1 MTLNVGLIGAGRIG
15 RIHAGNLANRIPNAR
30 LVAVADID
38 LEAAKSLTAELNIET
53 AFSDYAQ
60 LLEHGDLQAVVISS
74 ATDTHA
80 QIIMEAAAAGKHI
93 FCEKPLA
100 LELSRIDDALD
111 AVEAAGVKL
120 QVGFNRRFDPNYRKV
135 REMAAEGKIGEPQIL
150 RITSRDTEPPP
161 LEFVKVSGGIFLD
174 MTIHDFDMARYI
186 TGSEIE
192 EIYVIGAVMIDP
204 RIEEFGDLD
213 TVIITLRFENGVIGT
228 IDNSRK
234 AVYGYDQRIE
244 LFGSEGMISTENETP
259 DRHSLSNADGIQKPL
274 PLHFFLERYIESYLR
289 EMQSFVDCV
298 QNDTPPEVTGADGRA
313 PVVSGLAARLSYD
326 ENRPV
331 SLNEI
336 SP

>member
-1 MTLNVGLIGAGRIG
+1 MTVNMGLVGAGRIG
-15 RIHAGNLANRIPNAR
+15 RIHAGNLTNRIPNAR

-38 LEAAKSLTAELNIET
+38 LEAAKSLAADLNIERVV
-53 AFSDYAQ
+53 SDYSQ
-60 LLEHGDLQAVVISS
+60 LLEHEDLQSIVISS

-80 QIIMEAAAAGKHI
+80 QIILDAAAAGKHI
-93 FCEKPLA
+93 FCEKPLDF
-100 LELSRIDDALD
+100 ELSRIDDALE

-120 QVGFNRRFDPNYRKV
+120 QVGFNRRFDPNFRKV

-150 RITSRDTEPPP
+150 RITSRDPEPPP
-161 LEFVKVSGGIFLD
+161 LDYVKVSGGIFLD

-186 TGSEIE
+186 TGSEVE
-192 EIYVIGAVMIDP
+192 EIYVIGAVMIDS

-234 AVYGYDQRIE
+234 AVYGYDQRVE

-259 DRHSLSNADGIQKPL
+259 DRHSYSNANGVQKPL
-274 PLHFFLERYIESYLR
+274 PLYFFLERYTESYLH
-289 EMQSFVDCV
+289 EMQSFVDSI
-298 QNDTPPEVTGADGRA
+298 QNDTPPEVTGRDGRA
-313 PVVSGLAARLSYD
+313 PVVIGLAARKSYE

-331 SLNEI
+331 AIAEI
-336 SP
+336 TP